1 MAKQLTC
8 TFYIGGKQVDKLTP
22 EQLNRMSER
31 LSKTMSEYYSRHPE
45 EYKKLKSDTQEE
57 FTMNE
62 KDIATILATLAIGIR
77 EIESE
82 KFFAKF
88 EIDNLKAEIKEL
100 KKKLEKKNDAGV

>member
-1 MAKQLTC
+1 
-8 TFYIGGKQVDKLTP
+8 
-22 EQLNRMSER
+22 
-31 LSKTMSEYYSRHPE
+31 
-45 EYKKLKSDTQEE
+45 
-57 FTMNE
+57 MNE

-100 KKKLEKKNDAGV
+100 KKKLEEKNDAEG